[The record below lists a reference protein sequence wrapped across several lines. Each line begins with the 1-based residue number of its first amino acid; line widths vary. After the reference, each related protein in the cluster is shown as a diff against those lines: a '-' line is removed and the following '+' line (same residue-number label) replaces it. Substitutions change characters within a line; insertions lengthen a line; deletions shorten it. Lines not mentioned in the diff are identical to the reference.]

1 MRENIM
7 SLREQIDAKYKSS
20 VKSKNTNE
28 INTLRLIKSAIQ
40 NQEIENRSV
49 NNPIEINDQQILG
62 LMQNLIKQRRDSIES
77 FKSANRTDLIE
88 IENKEIEIINQ
99 FLPKQLNEE
108 ETKKI
113 IVNFLKDNNLSS
125 LKDMGKVMNYLK
137 SNYTGSVEMSLA
149 GKLAKELLNI

>member
-1 MRENIM
+1 M

-137 SNYTGSVEMSLA
+137 SNYTGSVEMRLA

>member
-1 MRENIM
+1 M
-7 SLREQIDAKYKSS
+7 
-20 VKSKNTNE
+20 KNTNE

-137 SNYTGSVEMSLA
+137 SNYTGSVEMGLA

>member
-1 MRENIM
+1 M
-7 SLREQIDAKYKSS
+7 SLREQIEEKYKNS

-40 NQEIENRSV
+40 DKEIENRSA
-49 NNPIEINDQQILG
+49 NNSIEINDQQILG

-88 IENKEIEIINQ
+88 LENKEIEIINQ

-113 IVNFLKDNNLSS
+113 IVNFLKNNDLSS

-137 SNYTGSVEMSLA
+137 SNYAGSVDMSLA
-149 GKLAKELLNI
+149 GKIAKNFLGS

>member
-1 MRENIM
+1 M
-7 SLREQIDAKYKSS
+7 SLKEQIDEKYKNS

-40 NQEIENRSV
+40 NKEIENRSA

-88 IENKEIEIINQ
+88 LENKEIEIINQ
-99 FLPKQLNEE
+99 FLPKQLN
-108 ETKKI
+108 
-113 IVNFLKDNNLSS
+113 
-125 LKDMGKVMNYLK
+125 
-137 SNYTGSVEMSLA
+137 
-149 GKLAKELLNI
+149 KE